1 MRLMLFIKIFLV
13 LFSASLLYFGLWPEV
28 TFIEL
33 IKLIAVGMAI
43 SILTS
48 IVYPEIRGIKTGDL
62 VAVVNNSIVPIVIG
76 KSGIALEQGKRNTKI
91 RVQLSDGSEG
101 LGIIESYEGIVSPPK
116 IKILYEEK
124 LNAR

>member
-1 MRLMLFIKIFLV
+1 
-13 LFSASLLYFGLWPEV
+13 
-28 TFIEL
+28 
-33 IKLIAVGMAI
+33 MAI

>member
-124 LNAR
+124 LNAI